1 MPNNFK
7 EKENNSKES
16 SNKWED
22 KVIFKNNN

>member
-7 EKENNSKES
+7 EKENNSKEL